1 MTQGLHMDTGGTT
14 GAMSSLASADA
25 AVEQAWSGARGQIDG
40 IGGQLGQGTLGQAF
54 MAGYRPAVTQID
66 QTVQQT
72 VTAGMKLAQAG
83 HESIADYVRADNQAA
98 SSFTMLGH

>member
-1 MTQGLHMDTGGTT
+1 MTQGMHMDTGGTT

-25 AVEQAWSGARGQIDG
+25 AVEQAWSSARGQIDG
-40 IGGQLGQGTLGQAF
+40 IGGQLGQGPLGQAF

-66 QTVQQT
+66 QTVQTT

-83 HESIADYVRADNQAA
+83 RQSIADYVRADNQAA